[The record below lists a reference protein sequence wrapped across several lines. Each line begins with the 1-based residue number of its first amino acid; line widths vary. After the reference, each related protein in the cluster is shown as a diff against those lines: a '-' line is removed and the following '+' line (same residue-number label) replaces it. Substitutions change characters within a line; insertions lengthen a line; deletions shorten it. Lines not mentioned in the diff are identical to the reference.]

1 MNKLLL
7 SAAIALTVPL
17 TAHAKTEFVE
27 GDATLAG
34 EAELGASL
42 TTGNTETSS
51 FKASLALKQELGD
64 WENEYLFQ
72 GLYKRDDEETTAKR
86 FYTGLQGNY
95 QIDDTSYVF
104 ANTSYETDPFTGYD
118 FTSITAVGYG
128 YRFIDNETMS
138 LNAEL
143 GPGYIYQKLDDESAE
158 TEGEDYDASAVAHFV
173 INFESKISD
182 SAKFQQKFIGDWG
195 SKFDGRSETSLSTKI
210 IGDLS
215 MKFAVVVRYNNEPL
229 DDKKSTDT
237 ATNMT
242 LLYAF

>member
-215 MKFAVVVRYNNEPL
+215 MKFAVVVRYNNKPL

>member
-86 FYTGLQGNY
+86 FYTALQGNY
-95 QIDDTSYVF
+95 QIDGTSYVF

-118 FTSITAVGYG
+118 FTSITAAGYG
-128 YRFIDNETMS
+128 YHFIDNETMS

-215 MKFAVVVRYNNEPL
+215 MKFAVVVRYNNKPL

>member
-118 FTSITAVGYG
+118 FTSITAAGYG
-128 YRFIDNETMS
+128 YHFIDNETMS

-215 MKFAVVVRYNNEPL
+215 MKFAVVVRYNNKPL

>member
-7 SAAIALTVPL
+7 TAAIALTVPL

-42 TTGNTETSS
+42 TTGNTDTSS

-64 WENEYLFQ
+64 WENEYVFQ
-72 GLYKRDDEETTAKR
+72 GVYKRDDDEVTAKR
-86 FYTGLQGNY
+86 FYTTLQGDY
-95 QIDDTSYVF
+95 QIDGTSYIF

-118 FTSITAVGYG
+118 FTSITAAGYG
-128 YRFIDNETMS
+128 HHFIDNETMS
-138 LNAEL
+138 LSAEI
-143 GPGYIYQKLDDESAE
+143 GPGYIYQKLDSESAE
-158 TEGEDYDASAVAHFV
+158 AEGEDYDASAVAHFV
-173 INFESKISD
+173 INFETKVSD
-182 SAKFQQKFIGDWG
+182 SATFQQTLIGDWG

-215 MKFAVVVRYNNEPL
+215 MKFAVVVRYNNKPL
-229 DDKKSTDT
+229 DEKKSTDT
-237 ATNMT
+237 ETNMT